1 MRHTYGTT
9 LAANG
14 VDVVTIQKLMGHTDI
29 KTAMRYLH
37 AAPDRMKWA
46 VENLGLDGST
56 QAEIDREKGHR
67 DEDIAQVGGV

>member
-1 MRHTYGTT
+1 
-9 LAANG
+9 
-14 VDVVTIQKLMGHTDI
+14 MGHTDI